1 MKVDCM
7 LMSIACYVIL
17 KKFKKNAFAF
27 NTYLAAYV
35 CTVLSEQRVKIN
47 TSLAKKSLIWQKI
60 ASFAA

>member
-27 NTYLAAYV
+27 NTYLAACV
-35 CTVLSEQRVKIN
+35 CTVLPEQRVKIN
-47 TSLAKKSLIWQKI
+47 TSLAKKSLI
-60 ASFAA
+60 